1 MNDEIR
7 AQSVR
12 VIGPDGTQFG
22 ILSLGAALSEAE
34 KASLDLVEVAPDSTP
49 PVCRIMDYGKYRYQ
63 QSKKVHSAKKSQV
76 IIQIKE
82 IRLRPKTESHDFETK
97 MKHVRRFLEQNNKV
111 KVNMLFRG
119 REIVYADLGRKLME
133 QVRAQVEEL
142 GQVEQEPKL
151 EGRHMT
157 MVIAPKKV

>member
-97 MKHVRRFLEQNNKV
+97 MKHARRFLEQNNKV

>member
-1 MNDEIR
+1 
-7 AQSVR
+7 
-12 VIGPDGTQFG
+12 
-22 ILSLGAALSEAE
+22 
-34 KASLDLVEVAPDSTP
+34 
-49 PVCRIMDYGKYRYQ
+49 MDYGKYRYQ

-97 MKHVRRFLEQNNKV
+97 MKHARRFLEQNNKV

-133 QVRAQVEEL
+133 QVRERVEEI